1 MKNFLKWG
9 IYITALN
16 IVFMIV
22 GYLAGWTTTPLGRIM
37 GWISMVA
44 SLVLLFLGM
53 KEKKNEDPGD
63 FTFGRGWVEGTLI
76 SLVAAVMFA
85 IFFYIF
91 TEFINPEMIEFSRNE
106 AYKNMQS
113 MPKEQVEAAKGMM
126 DFFISP
132 TGFAIS
138 TLFMYTIGGM
148 IISLIFAPI
157 IRSIGGN
164 RPAEMA

>member
-16 IVFMIV
+16 IAFMIL
-22 GYLAGWTTTPLGRIM
+22 GYAAGWTTQPIGRIM
-37 GWISMVA
+37 GWVSMAA

-53 KEKKNEDPGD
+53 KERKDTDPGD

-76 SLVAAVMFA
+76 SLVAAVLFA
-85 IFFYIF
+85 VFFYIF
-91 TEFINPEMIEFSRNE
+91 TAYINPEMIDNARTE
-106 AYKNMQS
+106 AYKTMTA
-113 MPKEQVEAAKGMM
+113 EQISQAKGMM

-148 IISLIFAPI
+148 IVSLIFAPI
-157 IRSIGGN
+157 IRGMGGN
-164 RPAEMA
+164 RSTTEIV